1 VKLQTQRTVT
11 DLPEGSVMLDRRE
24 VVHCG
29 IESCGRSAGCRGGL
43 RGGGIGGGVRG
54 IVRGGVRGIV
64 RGGGEGGGLSVED
77 CSRR

>member
-1 VKLQTQRTVT
+1 MKLQPQRTVAN
-11 DLPEGSVMLDRRE
+11 LPEGSMMLDRRE

-29 IESCGRSAGCRGGL
+29 INQDGRAIGRGGGL
-43 RGGGIGGGVRG
+43 RGGGIGGGM
-54 IVRGGVRGIV
+54 RGIV

>member
-24 VVHCG
+24 VVHSG

-43 RGGGIGGGVRG
+43 RGGGIGG

>member
-1 VKLQTQRTVT
+1 MKLQTQRTVT

-24 VVHCG
+24 VVHCS

-43 RGGGIGGGVRG
+43 RGGGIGG
-54 IVRGGVRGIV
+54 IVRGSVRGIV
-64 RGGGEGGGLSVED
+64 RGGGEGGGLYVED

>member
-43 RGGGIGGGVRG
+43 RGGGVGG

-64 RGGGEGGGLSVED
+64 RGGGEGGGLSVQD